1 MDTTRMDEKE
11 LKIEAKKI
19 WSKIFKPFLPFDA
32 YWVQVKFQIDTFNK
46 MNPKERKQ
54 FMEAKR
60 KIMGMTLFE
69 LEKLKR

>member
-1 MDTTRMDEKE
+1 MDITKMDEKD

-19 WSKIFKPFLPFDA
+19 WSKYFKPFLPFDA
-32 YWVQVKFQIDTFNK
+32 YWVQIKFQRDTFNK

-54 FMEAKR
+54 FIEAKR
-60 KIMGMTLFE
+60 KIMSMTLSE